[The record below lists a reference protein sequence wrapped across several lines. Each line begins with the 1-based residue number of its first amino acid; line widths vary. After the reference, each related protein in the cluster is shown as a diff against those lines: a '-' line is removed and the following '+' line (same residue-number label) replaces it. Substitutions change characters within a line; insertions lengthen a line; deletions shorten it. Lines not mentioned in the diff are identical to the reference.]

1 MNAPSFEIGDLFT
14 MTHGTIYVRVSDQC
28 LCTREFSQL
37 INLWLT
43 CKNTVKQDTR
53 DFKNWSIL
61 HRNVSFCKVF
71 DTTHIRKFKPLLF
84 AGLSSP
90 LTKTKSEH
98 SKAV

>member
-43 CKNTVKQDTR
+43 CKTTVKQDTR
-53 DFKNWSIL
+53 DFKKL
-61 HRNVSFCKVF
+61 VY
-71 DTTHIRKFKPLLF
+71 
-84 AGLSSP
+84 SSP
-90 LTKTKSEH
+90 QCKFL
-98 SKAV
+98 